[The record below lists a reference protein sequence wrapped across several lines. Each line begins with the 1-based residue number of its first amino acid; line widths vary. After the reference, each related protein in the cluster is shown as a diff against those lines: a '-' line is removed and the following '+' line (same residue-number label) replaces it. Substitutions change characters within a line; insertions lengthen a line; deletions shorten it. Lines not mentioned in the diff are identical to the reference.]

1 LRQGTELV
9 GKMSAKEDSLRQKAT
24 RETALFLL
32 LLLTGLLFLPILIY
46 VVGTT
51 IFGEYAGTGFWSFY
65 GLLHSEL
72 RSGKPVVSF
81 LVLSPYLIWQVSRL
95 TIWAFRRPHSSA

>member
-1 LRQGTELV
+1 
-9 GKMSAKEDSLRQKAT
+9 MSAKQNSLRKKAT
-24 RETALFLL
+24 RETALFLF

-51 IFGEYAGTGFWSFY
+51 IFGDYAGTGFGSFY

-72 RSGKPVVSF
+72 RSGEPVVWF
-81 LVLSPYLIWQVSRL
+81 LVLSPYLIWQISRL
-95 TIWAFRRPHSSA
+95 TILAFRRPRASL